1 MPHALPLLSPSL
13 RRALL
18 GPLTLT
24 LMGAASAQ
32 DLSADEVLANL
43 EARSEALQDASFLL
57 TGTLFDADAQEIVL
71 EVETE
76 FIPGE
81 ELLRAYF
88 IQPDALAD
96 NFVVVD
102 GQTVYNYL
110 FVTNQVT
117 ILNANDPDA
126 LGGLLPEV
134 EGELEA
140 GVSLTPDLNR
150 FFGNESWEASV
161 EGYEEGP
168 DGPVYRLRFDNLDE
182 AANVAYVSATVLDG
196 EWLPQSISVIQVD
209 ETPLAELFFQDYVVD
224 SGLNPE
230 DLRFIPPDA
239 ERIDE
244 R

>member
-1 MPHALPLLSPSL
+1 MPHTLFVPSTS

-18 GPLTLT
+18 GALAALTVGT
-24 LMGAASAQ
+24 ASAQ
-32 DLSADEVLANL
+32 ELSADEVLANL
-43 EARSEALQDASFLL
+43 EARTQALQDASFLL
-57 TGTLFDADAQEIVL
+57 TGTIFDTDGQEILL
-71 EVETE
+71 EVEAD
-76 FIPGE
+76 FIPDE

-96 NFVVVD
+96 NFVILD
-102 GQTVYNYL
+102 GDTVYNYL

-134 EGELEA
+134 EEELE
-140 GVSLTPDLNR
+140 GSVNLTPDLGR
-150 FFGNESWEASV
+150 FFGSDSWEASV
-161 EGYEEGP
+161 EGYEESP

-182 AANVAYVSATVLDG
+182 GANVAYVTATILDG
-196 EWLPQSISVIQVD
+196 EWLPQSLVIVQANGS
-209 ETPLAELFFQDYVVD
+209 PLAELFFEDYLLD
-224 SGLNPE
+224 SGLDPE
-230 DLRFIPPDA
+230 ELRFIPPDA